1 LFFSNSWICFSM
13 HFCVSITV
21 CGWFVLKEWQDLM
34 MMMMK
39 CLRDGKM
46 CCEYLFFFV
55 VWYGC

>member
-34 MMMMK
+34 MMMK

>member
-1 LFFSNSWICFSM
+1 
-13 HFCVSITV
+13 
-21 CGWFVLKEWQDLM
+21 LKEWQDLM